1 MTAFSALVERTL
13 RRALRQGWRRGVAGG
28 SPAWTALG
36 AAAALG
42 WLTLRAMRR
51 SEDVVFSSRLAPGE
65 TLQIFHE
72 PRS

>member
-1 MTAFSALVERTL
+1 MRTPSGLVERTL
-13 RRALRQGWRRGVAGG
+13 RRAVRHGWRKGVAGG

-42 WLTLRAMRR
+42 WLTLRALRR

>member
-1 MTAFSALVERTL
+1 MNALSALAERSL
-13 RRALRQGWRRGVAGG
+13 RRAIRQGWRRGVTGG

-42 WLTLRAMRR
+42 WLTLRALRR

>member
-1 MTAFSALVERTL
+1 MNTVSSLAERAL
-13 RRALRQGWRRGVAGG
+13 RRALRQGWCRGVAGG

-42 WLTLRAMRR
+42 WLAMRALRR